1 MAKPLNFQSLS
12 LNDTSYD
19 DDIIRSPKDSDARLL
34 EMLQAQAA
42 HHANA
47 DLEDEVIANDDKL
60 SESEKKQLLQ
70 KILNMVASNG
80 DVDKVKK
87 LLQGKSRTFVDVN
100 APDEDGT
107 PPLIYASCFVR
118 ARGRPVFA
126 KSIIPC

>member
-1 MAKPLNFQSLS
+1 MAKPLNFQNLS
-12 LNDTSYD
+12 LNDPSYD
-19 DDIIRSPKDSDARLL
+19 EDVIRSPKDSDARLL

-47 DLEDEVIANDDKL
+47 DLEDEVIAKDEKL

-70 KILNMVASNG
+70 KILNMAASNG

-87 LLQGKSRTFVDVN
+87 LLEGKFRTFVDVN

-118 ARGRPVFA
+118 ARGGPVFT
-126 KSIIPC
+126 KSTIPG